1 MKALQLEKNKFSAA
15 ITLLSIGL
23 LLLIFNSGIQSCSAA
38 NLPIVINDGAAFT
51 NSTTVTLTLNASA
64 VLPSVPPEAEMCI
77 NNDNLT
83 WTNWEAY
90 ADSKTW
96 TLTSGDGLKTVY
108 VSFRLNSTSPQ
119 SEAQNSSITLDTL
132 PPSLTLTTA
141 VANGTEI
148 NSSSVQVNWTLT
160 DTGSGLNYTE
170 VALDSGTW
178 ANIGNQTGYNFTGLT
193 NGNHTLTIKAVDN
206 AVNSQATSINITVN
220 IVSPTPTPTTTPT
233 PTSTTTPT
241 PTPTPTPPPTE
252 GFPIWI
258 IAIVIVAVVAVV
270 AVIILIWKR
279 H

>member
-1 MKALQLEKNKFSAA
+1 
-15 ITLLSIGL
+15 
-23 LLLIFNSGIQSCSAA
+23 
-38 NLPIVINDGAAFT
+38 
-51 NSTTVTLTLNASA
+51 
-64 VLPSVPPEAEMCI
+64 
-77 NNDNLT
+77 
-83 WTNWEAY
+83 
-90 ADSKTW
+90 
-96 TLTSGDGLKTVY
+96 
-108 VSFRLNSTSPQ
+108 
-119 SEAQNSSITLDTL
+119 
-132 PPSLTLTTA
+132 
-141 VANGTEI
+141 
-148 NSSSVQVNWTLT
+148 VNWTLT